1 MSAEPPGGTPSTVAS
16 TPPLAQGG
24 WPLSARKGGPNKSR
38 TIDELD
44 RPTTVPSGVRPRSNQ
59 LPRRP
64 NTTATSR
71 ARGLGAGGDGRSVE
85 SIAAKLEAEL
95 LSGNFKPNATLAA
108 KPIRKGLQRG
118 MRTTTGLTE
127 GPTSPRGREAWAA
140 GSSPKRSGTMG
151 MSSLN
156 ATAASNQPQGSGAEK
171 ASEKVELPS
180 MSPDT
185 SHAGDRLVHE
195 AFRGKPVER
204 CSRCTMHSVWTACD
218 TFWEFDQDHTGTMSR
233 KEYIDLLGESPTV
246 NRLRMLRRAR
256 LEHQFRSS
264 AKPVTLE
271 KFLGLIW
278 PQATEEDRKKMAR
291 WAQLREAHDILNS
304 ANFRGADSDM
314 RRIFELLR
322 TRIPGESTLG
332 GVVASEMLRALI
344 ISEDFMLSIAKGVPL
359 KEFTIDTEAEFKESV
374 WPHLKQRW
382 VTRET
387 ILKMKRE
394 EEQAMANSFEVAFG
408 KLGPGQ
414 SK

>member
-1 MSAEPPGGTPSTVAS
+1 M
-16 TPPLAQGG
+16 
-24 WPLSARKGGPNKSR
+24 SARKGGPNKSR

-44 RPTTVPSGVRPRSNQ
+44 RPTTVPTGVGRPRSNQ

-64 NTTATSR
+64 NSQATSR
-71 ARGLGAGGDGRSVE
+71 PRGLGATGDGRDVE

-108 KPIRKGLQRG
+108 KPMKKGMQRG
-118 MRTTTGLTE
+118 MRAPTGPLTG
-127 GPTSPRGREAWAA
+127 GPMPSPLGPKEAWT
-140 GSSPKRSGTMG
+140 GPNSPKRSGTMVMPG
-151 MSSLN
+151 PQNRAADRGGGLN
-156 ATAASNQPQGSGAEK
+156 ATDASNKPQGKGAEGPSQQPAK
-171 ASEKVELPS
+171 PPSQQQVSELPS
-180 MSPDT
+180 MSPEKKK
-185 SHAGDRLVHE
+185 AGDRLVHQ

-218 TFWEFDQDHTGTMSR
+218 TFWEFDQDHTGTMTR

-246 NRLRMLRRAR
+246 SRLRMLRRAR
-256 LEHQFRSS
+256 LENQFRIS

-278 PQATEEDRKKMAR
+278 PKADEEDRKKMSR

-304 ANFRGADSDM
+304 ANFRGADTDM

-332 GVVASEMLRALI
+332 GVVATEMLRALI
-344 ISEDFMLSIAKGVPL
+344 ISEDFVTSIAKGVPV
-359 KEFTIDTEAEFKESV
+359 KEFTIETEAEFKESV

-394 EEQAMANSFEVAFG
+394 EEQAMSNQFEVAFG
-408 KLGPGQ
+408 KIGPGQ

>member
-1 MSAEPPGGTPSTVAS
+1 
-16 TPPLAQGG
+16 
-24 WPLSARKGGPNKSR
+24 LSARKGTNKSR

-44 RPTTVPSGVRPRSNQ
+44 RPGTVPTGVRPRSNQ

-64 NTTATSR
+64 NSTAASR
-71 ARGLGAGGDGRSVE
+71 PRGLGAGGDGRSVE

-95 LSGNFKPNATLAA
+95 LSGNFKPNAAFVG
-108 KPIRKGLQRG
+108 KPIRKGLQSSRT
-118 MRTTTGLTE
+118 MRTTTGLTD
-127 GPTSPRGREAWAA
+127 GTTSPRAREAWAA
-140 GSSPKRSGTMG
+140 GSSPKRSGTVG
-151 MSSLN
+151 GLN

-180 MSPDT
+180 MSPDK

-204 CSRCTMHSVWTACD
+204 CTRCTMHSVWTACD

-256 LEHQFRSS
+256 LEHQFRTS

-304 ANFRGADSDM
+304 SNFRGADSDM

-322 TRIPGESTLG
+322 VRNLGETG
-332 GVVASEMLRALI
+332 PEEVVVASEMLRALI
-344 ISEDFMLSIAKGVPL
+344 ISEEFMLSIAKDKPL
-359 KEFTIDTEAEFKESV
+359 NEFTIDTEAEFKESV

-387 ILKMKRE
+387 ILKIKRE